1 MGTTT
6 VNLFNNRIHAVG
18 DFGKQNNVRSP
29 SDTRPQSQP
38 SGSVSHDF
46 SKNNAVVRVRRRVQ
60 TVQSLSGNL

>member
-1 MGTTT
+1 MGAAS
-6 VNLFNNRIHAVG
+6 VNLLNNHIHAVG

-29 SDTRPQSQP
+29 GNTCPQSQP

>member
-1 MGTTT
+1 MGAAS

-38 SGSVSHDF
+38 ASSVPHDF
-46 SKNNAVVRVRRRVQ
+46 SENNAMVRVRRRVQ
-60 TVQSLSGNL
+60 TVQSLSGDL